1 MHLLYSNDTDKP
13 ISRHELGL
21 IETPRSQGPR
31 HHPVP
36 FGEFVGMVDD
46 SLGMAGVQIM
56 DEEYAVTKDHQRM
69 FGMMEIA
76 PKALEGE
83 YIAANDWRLTLG
95 LRGAHDQSIARGITL
110 GTQVMVCSNL
120 CFHGDLG
127 TFTTKQTTFIMH
139 RLPGLVNAAIERVP
153 EMMEQQREKFD
164 AYKAFEMKRWQGDA
178 VLAEIFRRG
187 GLSGAQLGKAVTEW
201 GTPSHEEHAQYGHS
215 AWRLLNA
222 CTEAVKPTGE
232 RVNME
237 LVRQRTML
245 ASQHLDSIVATH

>member
-1 MHLLYSNDTDKP
+1 MNLMYNNGTDMP
-13 ISRHELGL
+13 IARPELIML
-21 IETPRSQGPR
+21 PTPARQGPQHR
-31 HHPVP
+31 PVP
-36 FGEFVGMVDD
+36 FGEFVEMVDH

-56 DEEYAVTKDHQRM
+56 QEEFAVTKDHQRM

-83 YIAANDWRLTLG
+83 YIPANDWRLTLG
-95 LRGAHDQSIARGITL
+95 LRGAHDMSIARGITI

-120 CFHGDLG
+120 CFHAYLG
-127 TFTTKQTTFIMH
+127 TYTTRQTTFIMD
-139 RLPGLVNAAIERVP
+139 RLPGLVNLAIEQVP
-153 EMMEQQREKFD
+153 EMMEQQKEKFD
-164 AYKAFEMKRWQGDA
+164 AYKAFEMNRWQGDA
-178 VLAEIFRRG
+178 RLAEIYRRG

-201 GTPSHEEHAQYGHS
+201 GNPSHAEHMEYGHS

-237 LVRQRTML
+237 LVRNRTMIT
-245 ASQHLDSIVATH
+245 SEYLDGIVTH